1 MMVMTNW
8 TRSIWT
14 DAGQVLAAIDPDSA
28 VTPARGA
35 ALGGWYAGLREQGDP
50 HAALDFVAHALSRY
64 DTIVWGVQAGLA
76 AGGLDRADPA
86 VVAVLQWIDEPED
99 ELRRAAGAIADAADD
114 QTPASLLCRA
124 VQLSGGSLAPPDLP
138 PVLPP
143 PDIAAKLTAAAL
155 ALAATRAPDPDAAL
169 EQMLDLGEAMATGA

>member
-1 MMVMTNW
+1 MAMTNW

-14 DAGQVLAAIDPDSA
+14 DAGQVLAAIDPDSDPA
-28 VTPARGA
+28 PARGA
-35 ALGGWYAGLREQGDP
+35 ALGNWYAALRDQGDS

-86 VVAVLQWIDEPED
+86 VVAVMQWIDEPED
-99 ELRRAAGAIADAADD
+99 ALRRAAAAIADAGEESS
-114 QTPASLLCRA
+114 PALLLCRA
-124 VQLSGGSLAPPDLP
+124 VQLSGGSLAPADLP

-143 PDIAAKLTAAAL
+143 ADIAAKLTAAAL
-155 ALAATRAPDPDAAL
+155 ALVATRAPDPDAAL
-169 EQMLDLGEAMATGA
+169 QQMLDLGESMAIGA